1 MFNRRMMVNAQCQ
14 LIILPDLLLDD
25 VWIWCNNRIT
35 ARVEAADQ
43 YPQRLDAVDRVD
55 VSSPLT
61 L

>member
-1 MFNRRMMVNAQCQ
+1 MMVNAQCQ